1 MTKLISLI
9 LIDPDPSARH
19 ALKVALGEMDDVTI
33 VGEESDLSRGLALLK
48 KSDVDVVVLSL
59 APLEEPALK
68 CAEKISTELP
78 ECSLFV
84 TAPHAKPDLII
95 RAMRAG
101 AREFWI
107 QPFRVQDLQEGLQ
120 SARRLKK
127 QSSQPPSRGKLVAL
141 FGVKGGVGTTT
152 LATNLAVTT
161 LNRSK
166 KEVLLVDWN
175 FQLGQAA
182 LFLNIQPQYTMIDI
196 IQHLHEIDPM
206 LLKGAL
212 ARAECGVHFLN
223 GSSRIEEAEAIKAAH
238 VEPILTLMRSMFD
251 YIFVDTPPS
260 FDELNLKLLD
270 EADIILMLSTFD
282 VPAVYNAKRCIE
294 LFQRLG
300 YGGEKVHLIMNRYV
314 AHEALDPDAVE
325 RTIGKPIFWRIPNQ
339 EYSTLIRSI
348 NEGIPLSQS
357 IPKSRLTQS
366 LSDLLD
372 RFNGTMNIAAE
383 GEAEKSRGALFKK
396 LFPARGN

>member
-1 MTKLISLI
+1 MKNVISLV
-9 LIDPDPSARH
+9 LIDPDPSARN
-19 ALKVALGEMDDVTI
+19 ALKVALGEMEEVTI

-48 KSDVDVVVLSL
+48 KSDADVVVLSL
-59 APLEEPALK
+59 APQEEPALK
-68 CAEKISTELP
+68 CAEKISTDLP

-84 TAPHAKPDLII
+84 TAPQAKPDLII

-107 QPFRVQDLQEGLQ
+107 QPFREQDLRGGLQ

-127 QSSQPPSRGKLVAL
+127 QTHQPSSRGKLVAL

-161 LNRSK
+161 VHRSK
-166 KEVLLVDWN
+166 KDVLLVDWN

-182 LFLNIQPQYTMIDI
+182 LFLNLQPQYTMIDI
-196 IQHLHEIDPM
+196 IQHLHEIDPA

-212 ARAECGVHFLN
+212 AKADCGVHFLN
-223 GSSRIEEAEAIKAAH
+223 GSTRIEEAEAIKAPH
-238 VEPILTLMRSMFD
+238 VEPMVSLLRSMFD
-251 YIFVDTPPS
+251 YIFVDTPPL

-270 EADIILMLSTFD
+270 EADVILMLSTFD

-300 YGGEKVHLIMNRYV
+300 YGADKVHLIMNRYV

-325 RTIGKPIFWRIPNQ
+325 RTIGQPIFWRIPNQ

-372 RFNGTMNIAAE
+372 RFNGTMNIDADVEDAKIK
-383 GEAEKSRGALFKK
+383 GTLLKK
-396 LFPARGN
+396 LFPAWGN